1 MSNLLAY
8 NKNTALN
15 LAKELAP
22 IAIQNGL
29 ANGATS
35 EEEYAKKVATF
46 IKVLAT
52 ELSTGDI
59 EENGQNVQLY

>member
-1 MSNLLAY
+1 MSKMLTY
-8 NKNTALN
+8 NTNAALS
-15 LAKELAP
+15 LAKDLAP

-29 ANGATS
+29 AKGATS
-35 EEEYAKKVATF
+35 EEEFAKKIATF

-59 EENGQNVQLY
+59 EENVQNVHLY

>member
-35 EEEYAKKVATF
+35 EEEYAKKIATF

-52 ELSTGDI
+52 ELSTGDV

>member
-1 MSNLLAY
+1 MSNMLAY
-8 NKNTALN
+8 NTNAALN
-15 LAKELAP
+15 LAKDLAP

-52 ELSTGDI
+52 ELSTRDI
-59 EENGQNVQLY
+59 EENGQNVHLY